1 VLELIFETHALT
13 VDNERGIAT
22 GWNDGELSETGERLA
37 AELGSRYRADPP
49 AAVYASDL
57 ARAVRT
63 AEIAFGGTDV
73 PIVQDTRLR
82 ECDYGELNGAPV
94 ERIDAERLRCI
105 STPFPGGQSYEQVV
119 EQVRGFLADAAERWS
134 GERIVVIGHSATRW
148 ALDLIVN
155 GVPFETSV
163 TSPFA
168 WRPGWKY
175 VIAK

>member
-1 VLELIFETHALT
+1 VLELIFETHSLT

-37 AELGSRYRADPP
+37 AELGRRHRADSPS
-49 AAVYASDL
+49 AVCTSDL

-73 PIVQDTRLR
+73 PIIQDSRLR
-82 ECDYGELNGAPV
+82 ECDYGELNGASV
-94 ERIDAERLRCI
+94 ERIDAERLQRI

-119 EQVRGFLADAAERWS
+119 EQVRGFLADAVERWS
-134 GERIVVIGHSATRW
+134 GEHIVVIGHSATRW

-155 GVPFETSV
+155 GIPVETSAA
-163 TSPFA
+163 SPFA